1 MIKLFH
7 VISDSNIGGA
17 GRYLLTYLRNCDKKT
32 FDVFVAVPKGS
43 KLKQEILKLGFKL
56 YEIDDMAEKSVS
68 YGAQKQLYRIFKEVK
83 PDIVHAHASLSAR
96 ISAKRAGVK
105 TIVYTRHSVFPQKKS
120 LTQGIGKII
129 NGRVG
134 KILSTGII
142 AVANAAKQNLTD
154 TGINPKLIR
163 VIYNGVDKAP
173 VAEEKEVFDFKKKY
187 NIEDEPVIAIIARLE
202 QVKGHKYF
210 IDAAKFLKDKNIKAK
225 FIIAGN
231 GTEEE
236 NLKKYVL
243 DNNLSDYVVFT
254 GFLDNV
260 HLLENAMDIQAN
272 ASYGTEAASLS
283 LLEGMSLGK
292 PAVVSDFGGNPEI
305 IENSINGFVVPKQN
319 SKLLAEKI
327 IELIENKDLY
337 NKMSAEALKIYS
349 EKYTSAIM
357 TKKTELFYKEM
368 VGANK

>member
-236 NLKKYVL
+236 NLKKYVFAIFA
-243 DNNLSDYVVFT
+243 DYTPMDQAKGISMKIYMGLQLVSVRKYDKVVCLTKRMKKYVGSKATDEHVSVFIT
-254 GFLDNV
+254 
-260 HLLENAMDIQAN
+260 N
-272 ASYGTEAASLS
+272 ASS
-283 LLEGMSLGK
+283 
-292 PAVVSDFGGNPEI
+292 
-305 IENSINGFVVPKQN
+305 
-319 SKLLAEKI
+319 
-327 IELIENKDLY
+327 
-337 NKMSAEALKIYS
+337 
-349 EKYTSAIM
+349 
-357 TKKTELFYKEM
+357 
-368 VGANK
+368 